1 MIVTSSTLLKNA
13 PLESAPAP
21 AHSAART
28 VNPDDD
34 LVIDED
40 AAPADLTDG
49 AMKQLAVNAGAWK
62 LLSTPSELLSALRD
76 RGDGLLTD
84 LSSLHPRSAV
94 LAGDLSEMQPSDLL
108 NFLHQGRRTGV
119 LLTRSDGTE
128 RGIVLIDGNVAWA
141 CSTSPG
147 ERLGQL
153 LARMGLADHDRI
165 EAALQ
170 AQAEPGEKKRIGQ
183 VLVERGVLGSDDLVR
198 GLRHQ
203 VVEIFLGLLVARAG
217 SFVFLRGLD
226 REGLPTQ
233 LALDTQGMLLD
244 GLRRLDEMEL
254 YRTRVPTAD
263 LMPRATGKS
272 LGEVEPESQQVF
284 SLADGRRTV
293 GAIATASALGEFE
306 ATKAVFKL
314 IEAGYLDV

>member
-1 MIVTSSTLLKNA
+1 VTN
-13 PLESAPAP
+13 
-21 AHSAART
+21 
-28 VNPDDD
+28 DDD
-34 LVIDED
+34 LIIDEEG
-40 AAPADLTDG
+40 APTAPTDG
-49 AMKQLAVNAGAWK
+49 AMKHLAVNAGAWK
-62 LLSTPSELLSALRD
+62 LLSTPGELLLALRD
-76 RGDGLLTD
+76 RGDGVMTD
-84 LSSLHPRSAV
+84 LSALHPRSAV

-119 LLTRSDGTE
+119 LLTRTDGTE

-153 LARMGLADHDRI
+153 LARMGLADHERI
-165 EAALQ
+165 EAALR
-170 AQAEPGEKKRIGQ
+170 AQAASGEKKRLGQ
-183 VLVERGVLGSDDLVR
+183 VLVERGVLGPDEVWR

-226 REGLPTQ
+226 LEGLPTQ

-254 YRTRVPTAD
+254 YRTRVPTSDAV
-263 LMPRATGKS
+263 PRPTGKAVGAGE
-272 LGEVEPESQQVF
+272 LGPESQQAF
-284 SLADGRRTV
+284 SLANGTRSV
-293 GAIATASALGEFE
+293 AAIAIASALGEFE
-306 ATKAVFKL
+306 ATKALFKL

>member
-1 MIVTSSTLLKNA
+1 MK
-13 PLESAPAP
+13 
-21 AHSAART
+21 
-28 VNPDDD
+28 PDDD
-34 LVIDED
+34 VPSDEGGARAT
-40 AAPADLTDG
+40 AADD
-49 AMKQLAVNAGAWK
+49 AMKQLAVDASAWK
-62 LLSTPSELLSALRD
+62 LLSTPNELLTALLE
-76 RGDGLLTD
+76 RGEGPVTD
-84 LSSLHPRSAV
+84 FIALPPRSAV

-128 RGIVLIDGNVAWA
+128 RGIVLIEGNVAWA

-153 LARMGLADHDRI
+153 LARMGLADHGRI
-165 EAALQ
+165 DAALR
-170 AQAEPGEKKRIGQ
+170 AQSAAGPRKRLGQ
-183 VLVERGVLGSDDLVR
+183 VLVDEGVLGSDELWR

-217 SFVFLRGLD
+217 SFVFLRGFDQDL
-226 REGLPTQ
+226 LPTQ

-254 YRTRVPTAD
+254 YRTRVPTSEVV
-263 LMPRATGKS
+263 PRPTRKLPGQ
-272 LGEVEPESQQVF
+272 GELTPESQQVF
-284 SLADGRRTV
+284 GLANGVRTV
-293 GAIATASALGEFE
+293 GAIATASAVGEFE

-314 IEAGYLDV
+314 VEAGYLEV